1 MFAAVVGLRLWVVY
15 WCVPQVTGRR
25 LWAWWPRLSCCLH
38 VSLHTSVWVWAAS
51 FLDGWEFWTTVISV
65 QCYLLLMFCWRH
77 VHCTSSYVFIGHSPT
92 HCLSFTYCSVCWL
105 VIQFTDAMLLSVSC
119 AFSSIHRTWYHPSLI
134 ANPLTLYLGDQQA
147 SSVRSFLLSCHMLI
161 T

>member
-25 LWAWWPRLSCCLH
+25 LWAWWPRLPCCLH

-92 HCLSFTYCSVCWL
+92 HCLSVIHLLFCLLAGQSIHWRHAAVSVLCL
-105 VIQFTDAMLLSVSC
+105 FFNSSYEISSVFNSQSTNTVPGQPASFFRSIIPSLLS
-119 AFSSIHRTWYHPSLI
+119 YD
-134 ANPLTLYLGDQQA
+134 N
-147 SSVRSFLLSCHMLI
+147 
-161 T
+161 